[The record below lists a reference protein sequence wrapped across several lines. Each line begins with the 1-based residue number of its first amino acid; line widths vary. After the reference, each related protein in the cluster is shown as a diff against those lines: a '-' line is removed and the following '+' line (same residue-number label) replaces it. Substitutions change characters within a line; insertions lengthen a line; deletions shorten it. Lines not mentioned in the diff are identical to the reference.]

1 MRYSCCLVRQSNS
14 DSFPPYMCNW
24 SYLWNKNNSWKRW
37 LLCNV
42 SKHPAGKHSSRGH
55 VGSVEKYLSSG
66 SWYVLISLMSILM
79 ANFSPLELCC
89 LFPKQQGKHK
99 EWKLGVWQLGDGE
112 LVQGD
117 DESWRRMGGNE
128 RVGKIWQIQIKTRH
142 CQRMRWSSLG
152 LTGRATTLIPRY
164 SEPLHFA

>member
-42 SKHPAGKHSSRGH
+42 SKHPAGKQSSRGH
-55 VGSVEKYLSSG
+55 VGSAEKYLSSG

-99 EWKLGVWQLGDGE
+99 EWKLGMCDSWGTGSSCRGMTKAGGGWGAMKEWGKSDRFRLKPGIVNAWDGAHWDRQD
-112 LVQGD
+112 VPP
-117 DESWRRMGGNE
+117 
-128 RVGKIWQIQIKTRH
+128 
-142 CQRMRWSSLG
+142 C
-152 LTGRATTLIPRY
+152 
-164 SEPLHFA
+164 